1 MFHVILGGSSTSS
14 SDIEDI
20 SYSSDDFSSEE
31 ESVIMLSYPR
41 QHNVN
46 MNTETRNSPR
56 LDKARQ
62 KQSRHIPKYILDVLD
77 KY

>member
-1 MFHVILGGSSTSS
+1 MSLLLVELPPKKIWKL
-14 SDIEDI
+14 II
-20 SYSSDDFSSEE
+20 CNL
-31 ESVIMLSYPR
+31 VLR

-62 KQSRHIPKYILDVLD
+62 KQSRRIPKYILDVLD